1 MKAARGHISTLV
13 WTAIFLALLSPHAH
27 AQPAPEP
34 GPAESTG
41 KEAQELPKQL
51 FAVAT
56 GVSYFPNLSTIEP
69 PRALINPEK
78 FGRFDGWGFNF
89 EVAYHRQL
97 VQWDSADLYIG
108 GDVGLFAHGNTK
120 KFDVRFLP
128 SGETTQGEIFARG
141 FYLIPSAKVVLKRS
155 HSWRPFLG
163 AGAGYYLLDS
173 AELIDDPFGGSF
185 EADELFQQHAFGG
198 YVSLGM
204 DISLSSNGR
213 GFFLRLEGKV
223 HLVSFV
229 SLDNFAPGSSNLNG
243 PIHMIQFGIVWD

>member
-41 KEAQELPKQL
+41 KEAQKLPKQL

-56 GVSYFPNLSTIEP
+56 GVSYLPDLSAIEP
-69 PRALINPEK
+69 HRALINPER
-78 FGRFDGWGFNF
+78 FGRFDAWGFNL

-108 GDVGLFAHGNTK
+108 GDVGLFTHGNTK
-120 KFDVRFLP
+120 KFDVRFFP

-141 FYLIPSAKVVLKRS
+141 FYLTPSAKVVLKRS

-163 AGAGYYLLDS
+163 AGAGYYLLDFV
-173 AELIDDPFGGSF
+173 ELIVDPLGGSF
-185 EADELFQQHAFGG
+185 EADELFEQHAFGG

-204 DISLSSNGR
+204 DIPLSSNGR
-213 GFFLRLEGKV
+213 GFSLRLEGKV

-243 PIHMIQFGIVWD
+243 PIHMIQLGIVWD